1 MAIILF
7 LSLLILILLSLPIAF
22 ALGLSPALTIY
33 IGDISTLM
41 VISQQIYN
49 KINSFPL
56 MAIPFFILAGT
67 LMQKGGIS
75 KRLINFA
82 DSLVGH
88 ISGGL
93 AMTAIVTSM
102 FFAAMS
108 GSGSATTAAVG
119 AILIP
124 AMISK
129 GYHGGFAAATQSV
142 AGSLGVIIPP
152 SITMILYGVT
162 AQQSI
167 GDLFL
172 AGVLPGLLI
181 GFSLLILCY
190 IIAKKRG
197 YTGNN
202 KASLRIIIKSF
213 RKAFLSLLMP
223 FIVLGGIYG
232 GVFTP
237 TEAAIA
243 AVVYAIFI
251 GLIVYREIKLKDL
264 IKIFKESAE
273 ISAIILITIGA
284 AGLYG
289 FVINKLNVPLAIGEF
304 FTRFSDSPYIFLLI
318 VIILM
323 LFVGMFV
330 EDGAAVLIFTPIL
343 FPTAIS
349 LGVDPIHFG
358 VLMIVCVAVGMFTPP
373 VGVNLFVASMVSNI
387 NITRIAPQIIPFV
400 IVILLDI
407 LIIAYVPALSTWLPD
422 LLNK

>member
-1 MAIILF
+1 MAIFLF
-7 LSLLILILLSLPIAF
+7 VSLIVLILLSLPIAF
-22 ALGLSPALTIY
+22 ALGLSPALTVY
-33 IGDISTLM
+33 FGDISTLM
-41 VISQQIYN
+41 VVAQQIYN

-56 MAIPFFILAGT
+56 MAIPFFILAGN
-67 LMQKGGIS
+67 LMQNGGIS
-75 KRLINFA
+75 ERLINFA

-93 AMTAIVTSM
+93 AMTTIVTSM

-119 AILIP
+119 SILIP
-124 AMISK
+124 AMIAK

-172 AGVLPGLLI
+172 AGVFPGLLI
-181 GFSLLILCY
+181 GFSLLLLTY
-190 IIAKKRG
+190 VIAKKRG
-197 YTGNN
+197 YTGN
-202 KASLRIIIKSF
+202 KRASLREVLTSF

-223 FIVLGGIYG
+223 LIVLGGIYS

-243 AVVYAIFI
+243 AVVYAFI
-251 GLIVYREIKLKDL
+251 LGFVIYREIKLKDL
-264 IKIFKESAE
+264 VKIFRNAAE
-273 ISAIILITIGA
+273 VSAIILITIGA

-289 FVINKLNVPLAIGEF
+289 FVINKLNIPLAIGNF
-304 FTRFSDSPYIFLLI
+304 FTSISDSPYVFLFI
-318 VIILM
+318 VTLLM

-343 FPTAIS
+343 FPTAMA

-358 VLMIVCVAVGMFTPP
+358 VIMIACVAVGMFTPP
-373 VGVNLFVASMVSNI
+373 VGVNLFVASMVSKI
-387 NITRIAPQIIPFV
+387 SITRIAPKIVPFV
-400 IVILLDI
+400 IVIFIDI
-407 LIIAYVPALSTWLPD
+407 LIIAYFPALSTWLPSVIGQ
-422 LLNK
+422 